1 LFKLKALLDLVRFP
15 CPLIMAAATVL
26 GAVVVCGG
34 LPHYWVLAIG
44 VASTFGLSG
53 ASFALNDYADIE
65 IDRVNNPSRP
75 LPSGQLKPGT
85 ALRLGVSLSIVGG
98 LLPLLVSLEA
108 ALLAA
113 AMWGLSAIYNFG
125 GKRTGFL
132 GNLTI
137 ALCASATF
145 LFGALLS
152 GEAVGE
158 TIWAIFVL
166 AFTSNAA
173 REVTKGIADAKGD
186 RVEGVKSLAIVHG
199 PRGAS
204 VVAALFY
211 GLTAI
216 VGPLIASQLEV
227 SILPLP
233 TAVMLVSE
241 AGFAY
246 CAVSVLVDP
255 GRENALRV
263 NRWSNFWMT
272 LILVAIA
279 LNAGLQ

>member
-1 LFKLKALLDLVRFP
+1 MTKLRALLDLVRFP

-26 GAVVVCGG
+26 GAVVACGG
-34 LPHYWVLAIG
+34 LPDFSVLAVG
-44 VASTFGLSG
+44 FVSTFGLAG
-53 ASFALNDYADIE
+53 ASFALNDYADME
-65 IDRVNNPSRP
+65 IDRVNKPGRP
-75 LPSGQLKPGT
+75 LPSGRLEPGA
-85 ALRLGVSLSIVGG
+85 ALRLGGSLSIAGG

-113 AMWGLSAIYNFG
+113 AMWGLSTIYSFG
-125 GKRTGFL
+125 GKRTGL
-132 GNLTI
+132 MGNLVI

-152 GEAVGE
+152 GEALGE
-158 TIWAIFVL
+158 TVWAMFVL

-173 REVTKGIADAKGD
+173 REVTQGISDAEGD
-186 RVEGVKSLAIVHG
+186 RGDGVRSLAVVHG

-204 VVAALFY
+204 VVAALLY
-211 GLTAI
+211 GVTA
-216 VGPLIASQLEV
+216 VAGPLITGRLGA

-241 AGFAY
+241 AGFAH
-246 CAVSVLVDP
+246 CALSVLLDP

-263 NRWSNFWMT
+263 NRLSNLWMT
-272 LILVAIA
+272 LILAAVA
-279 LNAGLQ
+279 LNAGLR